1 MFSSSVL
8 HDMPPKGVS
17 KVPTFRVCPLWGYP
31 IHRQIS
37 TAPQVPTGGTFG
49 TTDALRQSN
58 TTPFTTEQW
67 ILSQIGKGHH
77 PSEWNPVF
85 SSLLQGK
92 RSAYP
97 SSPRVSTHNRS
108 GDTYGA
114 ISIKGTSYHL
124 FNPSK
129 TISSLRQAL
138 RVSSL
143 TAANG
148 GTILFIGVSPDMP
161 KTSAGSSSKQGT
173 FRGSTITPKRLGS
186 PYSRILEAAAHACN
200 QPCFNADHQVW
211 SSGSFT
217 NLSTLVPQIPTV
229 GANFVRDKG
238 GTSSILDGTAPT
250 VGTYGKGSTLYE
262 VSKKAYAGKG
272 TLLPDLIFFIGLSSH
287 RLKQPLQEAIQTG
300 IPVIAVVDSNT
311 SLSEDITSS
320 IDYLIPANDRSI
332 QSYAFLCSLMSRS
345 IQTGYQRAQ

>member
-17 KVPTFRVCPLWGYP
+17 KVPTFRVCPQRGYP

-97 SSPRVSTHNRS
+97 SGPRVSTQNRS
-108 GDTYGA
+108 GD
-114 ISIKGTSYHL
+114 TSYHL

-186 PYSRILEAAAHACN
+186 PYGRILEAAAHACN

-217 NLSTLVPQIPTV
+217 NLSTPVPQVPRV

-238 GTSSILDGTAPT
+238 GAEGTYGTPSILDDT
-250 VGTYGKGSTLYE
+250 YE